1 MSGTLA
7 ALEGVAVAVRSVGGI
22 VTELVEGVAKAARH
36 GTAGYDAVQA
46 RRLKARLLDLRAA
59 LTRFSTGMNAP
70 IRGDLLHY
78 LREWAE
84 TAPLHTASDM
94 LDPAARQA
102 ALHKAFAGNRR
113 LGMPVPDAAT
123 HDARLA
129 AAWATLGQ
137 SMRRAAES
145 AAEILESLEAE
156 RSEAILDDAW
166 VTLVRGFRARL
177 AIYAELAGLPPPVSR
192 AEVARLVELAE
203 AYAGLIAE
211 LEAANS
217 RLAAL
222 IKEGG
227 G

>member
-1 MSGTLA
+1 MSGTLV
-7 ALEGVAVAVRSVGGI
+7 ALEGVAAAVRSVGGI
-22 VTELVEGVAKAARH
+22 VTELVEGVAKAAQA

-84 TAPLHTASDM
+84 TAPLHSGSDM
-94 LDPAARQA
+94 LDAPAREV

-113 LGMPVPDAAT
+113 LGLPVPDAAT

-129 AAWATLGQ
+129 AAWATLGH
-137 SMRRAAES
+137 SMRRAAEE
-145 AAEILESLEAE
+145 AARILETLEAE

-166 VTLVRGFRARL
+166 IALVRGFRTRL
-177 AIYAELAGLPPPVSR
+177 AIYDELAGLPPPVSR
-192 AEVARLVELAE
+192 AEVARLVQLTE
-203 AYAGLIAE
+203 AYSALIAG
-211 LEAANS
+211 LEAANA

-222 IKEGG
+222 IREGG
-227 G
+227 